1 MFYWILLALAIIAE
15 ITGTLSMK
23 WASVSGG
30 HTGFILMLAMIA
42 LSYIFLAFAV
52 KKIALGVAYALWEG
66 IGILL
71 ITLFSVLLFDESLS
85 LLKIAGL
92 TTLVIGIVLIK
103 SGTQKKR
110 LPSRRWPMQQFEW
123 IHAAWLAIAIVLEII
138 ANVFL
143 KFSDGFRRKIYGIL
157 SLAAVSGAFSALSQA
172 VKGIDLSVAYA
183 LWGGFGIA
191 ATIAAGWV
199 LFGQRLNNKG
209 WAGVILLVA
218 GMVLIK
224 LA

>member
-1 MFYWILLALAIIAE
+1 
-15 ITGTLSMK
+15 
-23 WASVSGG
+23 
-30 HTGFILMLAMIA
+30 
-42 LSYIFLAFAV
+42 
-52 KKIALGVAYALWEG
+52 
-66 IGILL
+66 
-71 ITLFSVLLFDESLS
+71 
-85 LLKIAGL
+85 
-92 TTLVIGIVLIK
+92 
-103 SGTQKKR
+103 
-110 LPSRRWPMQQFEW
+110 MQQFEW

-157 SLAAVSGAFSALSQA
+157 SLA

>member
-1 MFYWILLALAIIAE
+1 
-15 ITGTLSMK
+15 
-23 WASVSGG
+23 
-30 HTGFILMLAMIA
+30 
-42 LSYIFLAFAV
+42 
-52 KKIALGVAYALWEG
+52 
-66 IGILL
+66 
-71 ITLFSVLLFDESLS
+71 
-85 LLKIAGL
+85 
-92 TTLVIGIVLIK
+92 
-103 SGTQKKR
+103 
-110 LPSRRWPMQQFEW
+110 MQQFEW

-143 KFSDGFRRKIYGIL
+143 KFSDGFRRKIYGFL
-157 SLAAVSGAFSALSQA
+157 SLAAVLGAFSALSQA